1 MTIFLTGLLTC
12 LALIVAIGAQSLFI
26 MRQAIRRDHLF
37 LALAVCLVG
46 DFLLISAGT
55 AGIGVITE
63 SAPWLLEVLKW
74 GGVAYL
80 LWFAYS
86 SFRSAFGS
94 RRSMAVESDGSDDR
108 ESEDKGQS
116 EGEGE
121 GDGLSESEGE
131 GEGEGQGE
139 GKPVL
144 VGARAGAGNSA
155 AAGGQPRDARE
166 TTSTGTTAVA
176 SDPDPAASAVTLHR
190 GSRPQRAL
198 APAFTVVLTALSVSL
213 LNPHAILDTVV
224 MLGTIANSYGAEKW
238 MFAGGALTGSALWF
252 LVLGLGVRALAPLLD
267 TPRTW
272 KIVDI
277 VVGSVMVFIAGSLAL
292 S

>member
-37 LALAVCLVG
+37 LALAVCLLG
-46 DFLLISAGT
+46 DFLLIGAGT
-55 AGIGVITE
+55 VGIGVITE
-63 SAPWLLEVLKW
+63 RAPWLLEVLKW

-80 LWFAYS
+80 LWFAYT
-86 SFRSAFGS
+86 SFRSAFGN
-94 RRSMAVESDGSDDR
+94 RRRMAVEPDDGTRSGAEAPEER
-108 ESEDKGQS
+108 
-116 EGEGE
+116 GE
-121 GDGLSESEGE
+121 
-131 GEGEGQGE
+131 
-139 GKPVL
+139 PAL
-144 VGARAGAGNSA
+144 VGAGAGVGTFSA
-155 AAGGQPRDARE
+155 AGQEARDPQVTGPSTE
-166 TTSTGTTAVA
+166 TMAVV
-176 SDPDPAASAVTLHR
+176 SAPSKPSVTLHR
-190 GSRPQRAL
+190 DSRPWRAL
-198 APAFTVVLTALSVSL
+198 TPALAVVLTALSVSL

-238 MFAGGALTGSALWF
+238 VFAGGALTGSALWF

-277 VVGSVMVFIAGSLAL
+277 VVGSIMVFIAGSLAL
-292 S
+292 G

>member
-26 MRQAIRRDHLF
+26 MRQAIRRDRLF
-37 LALAVCLVG
+37 VALAVCLVG
-46 DFLLISAGT
+46 DVVLITAGT
-55 AGIGVITE
+55 AGVGVITE

-80 LWFAYS
+80 LWFAFS

-94 RRSMAVESDGSDDR
+94 RRSMAVEPDDGTHPGAEAPEDR
-108 ESEDKGQS
+108 G
-116 EGEGE
+116 G
-121 GDGLSESEGE
+121 
-131 GEGEGQGE
+131 
-139 GKPVL
+139 PVL
-144 VGARAGAGNSA
+144 VGAGAGVGTSSAAGAE
-155 AAGGQPRDARE
+155 ARGPQA
-166 TTSTGTTAVA
+166 TGPSTGTMAVV
-176 SDPDPAASAVTLHR
+176 SDPKKLSVRLHR
-190 GSRPQRAL
+190 GTRPQRAL
-198 APAFTVVLTALSVSL
+198 TPVLTVVLTALSVSV

-224 MLGTIANSYGAEKW
+224 MLGTLANSYGAEKW
-238 MFAGGALTGSALWF
+238 VFAGGALTGSALWF

-292 S
+292 G